1 MERPVKLDINN
12 YRINMPNTY
21 SQIYIHI
28 VFTVQGRLNLIPKQ
42 HREELHKI
50 IAGIVSNRN
59 QKLISIFAM
68 PDHVHIL
75 VGLKP
80 NIAVSDLVRDIK
92 SGSSKYIKE
101 KKWVKGLFS
110 WQEGYG
116 SFSYSRS
123 QISQVAN
130 YILDQEKHHIKKTF
144 KDEYIDM
151 LKKFEVE
158 YDEKFLFKW
167 IE

>member
-1 MERPVKLDINN
+1 MA
-12 YRINMPNTY
+12 NTY

-28 VFTVQGRLNLIPKQ
+28 VFTVQGRLNLIPEQ

-50 IAGIVSNRN
+50 ITGIVSNRN

-75 VGLKP
+75 IGLKP
-80 NIAVSDLVRDIK
+80 NIAISDLVRDIK
-92 SGSSKYIKE
+92 SGSSKYIAE
-101 KKWVKGLFS
+101 KKWVKGKFS
-110 WQEGYG
+110 WQEGHG
-116 SFSYSRS
+116 SFSHSRS
-123 QISQVAN
+123 QIGQVAN
-130 YILDQEKHHIKKTF
+130 YILDQEKHHTKNTF
-144 KDEYIDM
+144 KEEYLDM
-151 LKKFEVE
+151 LEKFEVE

>member
-1 MERPVKLDINN
+1 MA
-12 YRINMPNTY
+12 NTY

-50 IAGIVSNRN
+50 ITGIVSNRN

-75 VGLKP
+75 AGLKP
-80 NIAVSDLVRDIK
+80 NITTSDLVRDIK
-92 SGSSKYIKE
+92 AGSSKYITE
-101 KKWVKGLFS
+101 KKWVKGKFS

-116 SFSYSRS
+116 SFSHSRS

-130 YILDQEKHHIKKTF
+130 YISIQEEHHKKKTF
-144 KDEYIDM
+144 KEEYLGI
-151 LKKFEVE
+151 LEKLGIE
-158 YDEKFLFKW
+158 YDEKYLFEW

>member
-1 MERPVKLDINN
+1 MA
-12 YRINMPNTY
+12 NTY
-21 SQIYIHI
+21 SQIYVHI

-42 HREELHKI
+42 NREELHKI
-50 IAGIVSNRN
+50 ITGIITKRN

-80 NIAVSDLVRDIK
+80 NMAVSDLVRDIK
-92 SGSSKYIKE
+92 AGSSNYIN
-101 KKWVKGLFS
+101 KKRWVKGKFS
-110 WQEGYG
+110 WQKGHG
-116 SFSYSRS
+116 SFSHSKS

-130 YILDQEKHHIKKTF
+130 YISTQEEHHKTKTF
-144 KDEYIDM
+144 KEEYLEILDK
-151 LKKFEVE
+151 LDIE
-158 YDEKFLFKW
+158 YDERYLFEW

>member
-1 MERPVKLDINN
+1 MA
-12 YRINMPNTY
+12 NTY
-21 SQIYIHI
+21 SQIYIHV
-28 VFTVQGRLNLIPKQ
+28 VFTVQGRINLIPKQ

-50 IAGIVSNRN
+50 IAGIIFNRS

-68 PDHVHIL
+68 SDHVHMLI
-75 VGLKP
+75 GLKP
-80 NIAVSDLVRDIK
+80 NMALSDLIRDVK
-92 SGSSKYIKE
+92 SGSSKYITE
-101 KKWVKGLFS
+101 KKWVKGKFS

-116 SFSYSRS
+116 SFSHSRS
-123 QISQVAN
+123 QIDQVVN
-130 YILDQEKHHIKKTF
+130 YILNQEDHHKKKTF
-144 KDEYIDM
+144 KEEYLDM

>member
-1 MERPVKLDINN
+1 MA
-12 YRINMPNTY
+12 NTY

-42 HREELHKI
+42 HRKELQKI
-50 IAGIVSNRN
+50 LTGIISNRK
-59 QKLISIFAM
+59 QKLISIYAM

-75 VGLKP
+75 VGLEP
-80 NIAVSDLVRDIK
+80 NMALSNLVRDVK
-92 SGSSKYIKE
+92 SGSSQYITE
-101 KKWVKGLFS
+101 KKWVKGRFN

-116 SFSYSRS
+116 SFSHSKS

-130 YILDQEKHHIKKTF
+130 YILNQEEHHKKRTF
-144 KDEYIDM
+144 KEEYLDM
-151 LKKFEVE
+151 LEKFEVE
-158 YDEKFLFKW
+158 YDEKFLFDW

>member
-1 MERPVKLDINN
+1 
-12 YRINMPNTY
+12 MPNTY

-28 VFTVQGRLNLIPKQ
+28 VFTVQGRIALIPKQ

-50 IAGIVSNRN
+50 ITGIINNRN

-75 VGLKP
+75 IGLKP
-80 NIAVSDLVRDIK
+80 NMPLSDLVRDIK
-92 SGSSKYIKE
+92 SGSSKYITEKE
-101 KKWVKGLFS
+101 WVKGKFS

-116 SFSYSRS
+116 AFSHSRS
-123 QISQVAN
+123 QIDQVAN
-130 YILDQEKHHIKKTF
+130 YILKQEEHHKRKTF
-144 KDEYIDM
+144 KEEYLDM
-151 LKKFEVE
+151 LHKFEVE
-158 YDEKFLFKW
+158 FDEKFLFEW